1 MKGGKSGYDLSSALT
16 YGQGTGAHQ
25 LVDFVTELTK
35 FVHDPPYQDWKCI
48 MTGGNT
54 SALELAFRTF
64 TERGTY
70 ALADEYTY
78 ATAFECANP
87 LGVKMIGIKLDEEG
101 PIPSDMD
108 DILSSWDEQKMGSKK
123 PHVLYTV
130 PTGHNP
136 TGSTQST
143 QRRQEIYNLASKHD
157 IIILEDDPYYFLQL
171 AGEVAKDASELIK
184 PTAMADLL
192 PSFLKLDVDGRV
204 YRMDSCSKILAPG
217 LRTGWITASAQIT
230 ERIVRAHEISLQQPS
245 GFSQAFLYKLFA
257 EQWKMEGLFR
267 WFNHLQIGYTTRRD
281 ALMRA
286 CEANLPKEVASWNVP
301 KAGVFGWVRINWQ
314 LHPSAEMLGPKD
326 IETEIWNATAKAGT
340 LIVPGSW
347 FQPDPTLT
355 LSTMFFRINYA
366 SLQPELM
373 PEATKRFGDALRES
387 FQLK

>member
-1 MKGGKSGYDLSSALT
+1 
-16 YGQGTGAHQ
+16 
-25 LVDFVTELTK
+25 
-35 FVHDPPYQDWKCI
+35 

-301 KAGVFGWVRINWQ
+301 KAGVFVSAFPLSLFSIYCLGHNENALSDANTRVLFRVGSGSTGSCTPVLRCSALKILRRKFGMLLQRRAPSSFRAAGSSRIR
-314 LHPSAEMLGPKD
+314 H
-326 IETEIWNATAKAGT
+326 
-340 LIVPGSW
+340 
-347 FQPDPTLT
+347 
-355 LSTMFFRINYA
+355 
-366 SLQPELM
+366 
-373 PEATKRFGDALRES
+373 
-387 FQLK
+387 